1 MNGGCLVMVIV
12 SILSFILGVIFC
24 NKCAFYDK
32 ECEVIIEDMSYQ
44 SESYPFINKCGG
56 TISFKMKSGER
67 VELPY
72 EEAII
77 KIKKK

>member
-1 MNGGCLVMVIV
+1 MNGSWLGMVIA
-12 SILSFILGVIFC
+12 SILSFILGVILF
-24 NKCAFYDK
+24 NQCAFYDK
-32 ECEVIIEDMSYQ
+32 ECEVIIEDRSYQ
-44 SESYPFINKCGG
+44 TGSYPFINTCGG